1 MEREVDRDPTPI
13 PYFAHDEMV
22 TRLAFSHEG
31 DMDRMDRVN
40 KRLVVALVLTIVLMF
55 LSNAIWLYEWMQY
68 DYTAEDEFTTTSYE
82 QDGSGTNIM
91 GNHNEVNNG
100 TEGSDDHEAEI
111 EVEDP
116 EIVTWK

>member
-1 MEREVDRDPTPI
+1 MEFSNRDAVSI
-13 PYFAHDEMV
+13 PYFV
-22 TRLAFSHEG
+22 HEG
-31 DMDRMDRVN
+31 DMDRMERTN

-55 LSNAIWLYEWMQY
+55 ATNAIWLYEWMQY
-68 DYTAEDEFTTTSYE
+68 DYVAEDEVTTTTYE

-100 TEGSDDHEAEI
+100 TENSEDHEAEF